1 MFLTLLIFCVGNVCA
16 EEPDNI
22 TNDLDSSLPDANFN
36 NTTSDLVNISHK
48 DKCYNSV
55 YEANKDFFN
64 LVKAQRV
71 NNTTDYYMELCKKPE
86 LRNDYYKERLGKL
99 KMNITYYLRNID
111 NEINSYL
118 TLKINSLNNIYNNLE
133 NSKPTTNKS
142 KLINSASKNVNQS
155 LTAVKGYSETLNFY
169 FNEIKTYFYL
179 KDLLSKNNVTIN
191 DTFNV
196 DKSIISNLKEKIKIL
211 QSIEKSLNLLSK
223 DLKIINNLKIN

>member
-1 MFLTLLIFCVGNVCA
+1 
-16 EEPDNI
+16 
-22 TNDLDSSLPDANFN
+22 
-36 NTTSDLVNISHK
+36 
-48 DKCYNSV
+48 
-55 YEANKDFFN
+55 
-64 LVKAQRV
+64 
-71 NNTTDYYMELCKKPE
+71 MELCKKPE

-133 NSKPTTNKS
+133 NPKPTTNKS
-142 KLINSASKNVNQS
+142 NLINSASKNVNQS

-169 FNEIKTYFYL
+169 LNEIKTYFYL